1 MHYGTVYKRTFNY
14 LGYNH
19 NDDFPEVCL
28 ALGPYQV
35 KGPAGLWGARL
46 SQAIRQQLEL
56 ALWYARFCGLTEHTH
71 PFDAHS

>member
-1 MHYGTVYKRTFNY
+1 MQYGTVYKRT
-14 LGYNH
+14 LVITTT
-19 NDDFPEVCL
+19 DFPEVCL

-35 KGPAGLWGARL
+35 IGPAGLWGARL

-56 ALWYARFCGLTEHTH
+56 ALWDARFCGLAEHTH